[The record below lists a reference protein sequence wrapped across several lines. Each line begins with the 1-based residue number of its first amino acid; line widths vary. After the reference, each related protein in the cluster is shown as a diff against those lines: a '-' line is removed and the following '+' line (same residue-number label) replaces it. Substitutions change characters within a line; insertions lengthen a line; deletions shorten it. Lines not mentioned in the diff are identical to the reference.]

1 MEGPIFGGAYVRREI
16 CLSKSI
22 ELACSGKEIY
32 DFCFVLLCIRGQ
44 IPSSSPPGDLYS
56 EGRFKGGFF
65 ALRFWGAYIL
75 RGLFSEFYGILIE
88 RNTRNMGIA
97 EPRESRG
104 RLPILN
110 ARNRKGREIV

>member
-1 MEGPIFGGAYVRREI
+1 MYGGKFVFQNRLSWLQKWEGNLP
-16 CLSKSI
+16 
-22 ELACSGKEIY
+22 
-32 DFCFVLLCIRGQ
+32 FCFVLLCIRGQ

-65 ALRFWGAYIL
+65 CVTIWGAYIL

-97 EPRESRG
+97 GPREARG
-104 RLPILN
+104 RVPILN
-110 ARNRKGREIV
+110 ARNGKGREIV